1 MNPIVD
7 AFLEKTDKW
16 KAELTALRNIML
28 DCQLIET
35 LKWGQ
40 PCYMF
45 NKTNVVILA
54 NFKESCAVSF
64 LKGALLSDT
73 ENLLVKPGENSQ
85 SGRFIRFK
93 SVDEII
99 EKEAII
105 KAYVFEAIEVEKAGL
120 KIAPRDIEAEPLIS
134 ELIQRFE
141 ENPTLKKA
149 FEALTPGRQR
159 AYNLFFT
166 AAKQS
171 ETRFSR
177 IDSYT
182 DRIYNK
188 KGMNDCV
195 CGLSKRM
202 PNCDGSHKQLAK

>member
-1 MNPIVD
+1 MNPSVD
-7 AFLEKTDKW
+7 EFLEKTNRW
-16 KAELTALRNIML
+16 QAELTALRNMML

-45 NKTNVVILA
+45 NKSNVIILG
-54 NFKESCAVSF
+54 NFKESCIVSF
-64 LKGALLSDT
+64 IKGSLLSDT
-73 ENLLVKPGENSQ
+73 EKLLQKPGENTQ
-85 SGRFIRFK
+85 GGRVLRFH
-93 SVDEII
+93 SLQEII
-99 EKEAII
+99 ENESII

-120 KIAPRDIEAEPLIS
+120 KIAPRDTSTEKVIS
-134 ELIQRFE
+134 ELLQRFE
-141 ENPTLKKA
+141 ENPNLKKA

-159 AYNLFFT
+159 AYNMFFE

-171 ETRFSR
+171 STRLNR

-182 DRIYNK
+182 ERILNK
-188 KGMNDCV
+188 KGINDCV

-202 PNCDGSHKQLAK
+202 PGCDGSHKQLAK

>member
-1 MNPIVD
+1 MNQSVD
-7 AFLEKTDKW
+7 EFLEKTDKW
-16 KAELTALRNIML
+16 KVELTSLRNILL

-54 NFKESCAVSF
+54 NFKEGCVLSF

-85 SGRFIRFK
+85 SSRFMRFK
-93 SVDEII
+93 SVEEII
-99 EKEAII
+99 VAEPII
-105 KAYVFEAIEVEKAGL
+105 KAYIFEAIEVEKAGL
-120 KIAPRDIEAEPLIS
+120 KIAPRDPEAEPLIP

-141 ENPTLKKA
+141 ENPTLKKS

-159 AYNLFFT
+159 AYNLYFT
-166 AAKQS
+166 AAKQAA
-171 ETRFSR
+171 TRLNR

-182 DRIYNK
+182 DRILNK
-188 KGMNDCV
+188 KGINDCV

-202 PNCDGSHKQLAK
+202 PGCDGSHKQLAK

>member
-1 MNPIVD
+1 MNTSVD
-7 AFLEKTDKW
+7 EFLEKIDIW
-16 KAELTALRNIML
+16 KAELNALRNIML

-64 LKGALLSDT
+64 LKGALLSDK
-73 ENLLVKPGENSQ
+73 ENLLIKPGENSQ
-85 SGRFIRFK
+85 GGRFLRFK
-93 SVDEII
+93 SLEEII
-99 EKEAII
+99 DAEPII

-120 KIAPRDIEAEPLIS
+120 KVAPRDPKAEPLIA
-134 ELIQRFE
+134 ELTQRFK
-141 ENPTLKKA
+141 ENPTLKTA
-149 FEALTPGRQR
+149 FEDLTPGRQR
-159 AYNLFFT
+159 AYNLFFN

-171 ETRFSR
+171 ATRLSR

-182 DRIYNK
+182 ERILNR
-188 KGMNDCV
+188 KGINDCV

-202 PNCDGSHKQLAK
+202 PGCDGSHKQLAK

>member
-1 MNPIVD
+1 MNQSVD
-7 AFLEKTDKW
+7 EFLEKTDKW
-16 KAELTALRNIML
+16 KVELTSLRNILL

-54 NFKESCAVSF
+54 NFKEGCVLSF

-85 SGRFIRFK
+85 SGRFMRFK
-93 SVDEII
+93 SVEEII
-99 EKEAII
+99 VAEPII
-105 KAYVFEAIEVEKAGL
+105 KAYIFEAIEVEKAGL
-120 KIAPRDIEAEPLIS
+120 KIAPRDPEAEPLIP

-141 ENPTLKKA
+141 ENPTLKKS

-159 AYNLFFT
+159 AYNLYFT
-166 AAKQS
+166 AAKQAA
-171 ETRFSR
+171 TRLNR

-182 DRIYNK
+182 DRILNK
-188 KGMNDCV
+188 KGINDCV

-202 PNCDGSHKQLAK
+202 PGCDGSHKQLAK

>member
-1 MNPIVD
+1 MNQFVD
-7 AFLEKTDKW
+7 EFLEKTDKW
-16 KAELTALRNIML
+16 KVELTMLRNILL

-54 NFKESCAVSF
+54 NFKEGCVLSF

-85 SGRFIRFK
+85 SSRFMRFK
-93 SVDEII
+93 SVEEII
-99 EKEAII
+99 VAEPII
-105 KAYVFEAIEVEKAGL
+105 KAYIFEAIEVEKAGL
-120 KIAPRDIEAEPLIS
+120 KIAPRDPEAEPLIP

-141 ENPTLKKA
+141 ENPTLKKS

-159 AYNLFFT
+159 AYNLYFT
-166 AAKQS
+166 AAKQAA
-171 ETRFSR
+171 TRLNR

-182 DRIYNK
+182 DRILNK
-188 KGMNDCV
+188 KGINDCV

-202 PNCDGSHKQLAK
+202 PGCDGSHKQLAK

>member
-1 MNPIVD
+1 MNPSVD
-7 AFLEKTDKW
+7 EFLEKTDKW
-16 KAELTALRNIML
+16 KVELTVLRNIML

-85 SGRFIRFK
+85 SGRFLRFK

-120 KIAPRDIEAEPLIS
+120 KVAPRDPESEPLIP
-134 ELIQRFE
+134 ELTQRFE
-141 ENPTLKKA
+141 ENPTLKTA

-159 AYNLFFT
+159 AYNLFFN

-171 ETRFSR
+171 ATRLSR

-182 DRIYNK
+182 ERIMNR
-188 KGMNDCV
+188 KGINDCV

-202 PNCDGSHKQLAK
+202 PSCDGSHKELAK

>member
-1 MNPIVD
+1 MNPSVD
-7 AFLEKTDKW
+7 EFLEKIDKW
-16 KAELTALRNIML
+16 QSELSLLRNILL
-28 DCQLIET
+28 DCQLVET
-35 LKWGQ
+35 IKWGQ
-40 PCYMF
+40 PCYML

-85 SGRFIRFK
+85 SGRFLRFK
-93 SVDEII
+93 SEEEIRAL
-99 EKEAII
+99 EPII
-105 KAYVFEAIEVEKAGL
+105 KSYIFEAIEIEKAGL
-120 KIAPRDIEAEPLIS
+120 KIPQRAVDSEPIPS
-134 ELIQRFE
+134 ELLQRFE
-141 ENPTLKKA
+141 ENPALKNA
-149 FEALTPGRQR
+149 FESLTPGRQR
-159 AYNLFFT
+159 AYNMFFT

-171 ETRFSR
+171 ATRLSR

-182 DRIYNK
+182 DRILNK

-202 PNCDGSHKQLAK
+202 PGCDGSHKQLVN

>member
-1 MNPIVD
+1 MNPSVD
-7 AFLEKTDKW
+7 EFLEKIDKW
-16 KAELTALRNIML
+16 KVELTILRNIML

-85 SGRFIRFK
+85 SGRFLRFK

-120 KIAPRDIEAEPLIS
+120 KVAPRDPEAEPLIA
-134 ELIQRFE
+134 ELTQRFK
-141 ENPTLKKA
+141 ENPTLKTA

-159 AYNLFFT
+159 AYNLFFN

-171 ETRFSR
+171 ATRLSR

-182 DRIYNK
+182 ERIMNR
-188 KGMNDCV
+188 KGINDCV

-202 PNCDGSHKQLAK
+202 PSCDGSHKELAK

>member
-1 MNPIVD
+1 MNQSVD
-7 AFLEKTDKW
+7 EFLEKIDKW
-16 KAELTALRNIML
+16 KAELSALRNIML

-73 ENLLVKPGENSQ
+73 ENLLVRPGENSQ
-85 SGRFIRFK
+85 SGRFLRFK
-93 SVDEII
+93 SLEEII
-99 EKEAII
+99 LAEPII
-105 KAYVFEAIEVEKAGL
+105 KTYVFEAIEIEKEGL
-120 KIAPRDIEAEPLIS
+120 KVALRDPESEPIIP
-134 ELIQRFE
+134 ELIKRFN
-141 ENPTLKKA
+141 ENPILKTA

-159 AYNLFFT
+159 AYNLYFT
-166 AAKQS
+166 AAKQA
-171 ETRFSR
+171 TTQLNR

-182 DRIYNK
+182 DRILNK
-188 KGMNDCV
+188 KGINDCV

-202 PNCDGSHKQLAK
+202 PGCDGSHKQLAK

>member
-1 MNPIVD
+1 MNPSVD
-7 AFLEKTDKW
+7 TFLEKTDKW
-16 KAELTALRNIML
+16 KVELTALRNIML

-45 NKTNVVILA
+45 NKINVVILA
-54 NFKESCAVSF
+54 NFKESCVVSF
-64 LKGALLSDT
+64 LKGVLLSDT

-85 SGRFIRFK
+85 SGRFLRFK
-93 SVDEII
+93 TIEEIF
-99 EKEAII
+99 ENEAII
-105 KAYVFEAIEVEKAGL
+105 KSYVFEAIEVGKAGL
-120 KIAPRDIEAEPLIS
+120 KLAPRDPEAEPLIP

-141 ENPTLKKA
+141 ENPTLKQA
-149 FEALTPGRQR
+149 FEDLTPGRQR

-171 ETRFSR
+171 ATRFSR

-182 DRIYNK
+182 ERILNK
-188 KGMNDCV
+188 KGINDCV

-202 PNCDGSHKQLAK
+202 PGCDGSHKQLAK

>member
-1 MNPIVD
+1 MNQSVD
-7 AFLEKTDKW
+7 EFLEKIDKW
-16 KAELTALRNIML
+16 KAELSALRNIML

-73 ENLLVKPGENSQ
+73 ENLLVRPGENSQ
-85 SGRFIRFK
+85 SGRFLRFK
-93 SVDEII
+93 SLEEII
-99 EKEAII
+99 LAEPII
-105 KAYVFEAIEVEKAGL
+105 KTYVFEAIEIEKAGL
-120 KIAPRDIEAEPLIS
+120 KVAPRDPESEPIIP
-134 ELIQRFE
+134 ELIKRFN
-141 ENPTLKKA
+141 ENPTLKTA

-159 AYNLFFT
+159 AYNLYFT
-166 AAKQS
+166 AAKQAT
-171 ETRFSR
+171 TRLNR

-182 DRIYNK
+182 DRILNK
-188 KGMNDCV
+188 KGINDCV

-202 PNCDGSHKQLAK
+202 PGCDGSHKQLAK

>member
-1 MNPIVD
+1 MNPSVD
-7 AFLEKTDKW
+7 TFLEKIEKW
-16 KAELTALRNIML
+16 KAELTTLRNIML

-64 LKGALLSDT
+64 LKGALLSDI

-85 SGRFIRFK
+85 SCRFLRFK
-93 SVDEII
+93 SVEEII
-99 EKEAII
+99 VAEPII
-105 KAYVFEAIEVEKAGL
+105 KAYIFKAIEVEKAGL
-120 KIAPRDIEAEPLIS
+120 KIATRDTEAEQIIQ
-134 ELIQRFE
+134 ELLQRFE

-171 ETRFSR
+171 ATRFSR

-182 DRIYNK
+182 DRIYKK

-202 PNCDGSHKQLAK
+202 PNCDGSHKQLVK

>member
-1 MNPIVD
+1 MNPSVD
-7 AFLEKTDKW
+7 EFLEKIDKW
-16 KAELTALRNIML
+16 QSELSLLRNILL
-28 DCQLIET
+28 DCQLVET
-35 LKWGQ
+35 IKWGQ

-85 SGRFIRFK
+85 SGRFLRFK
-93 SVDEII
+93 SEEEIRAL
-99 EKEAII
+99 EPII
-105 KAYVFEAIEVEKAGL
+105 KSYIFEAIEIEKAGL
-120 KIAPRDIEAEPLIS
+120 KIPQRAVDSEPIPS
-134 ELIQRFE
+134 ELLQRFE
-141 ENPTLKKA
+141 ENPALKNA
-149 FEALTPGRQR
+149 FESLTPGRQR
-159 AYNLFFT
+159 AYNMFFS
-166 AAKQS
+166 AAKQAA
-171 ETRFSR
+171 TRFSR

-182 DRIYNK
+182 DRILNK

-202 PNCDGSHKQLAK
+202 PGCDGSHKQLVN

>member
-1 MNPIVD
+1 MNPSVD

-16 KAELTALRNIML
+16 KAELTALRKIML

-85 SGRFIRFK
+85 SGRFIRFN

-120 KIAPRDIEAEPLIS
+120 KIAPRDPEAEPLIS

>member
-1 MNPIVD
+1 MNQFVD
-7 AFLEKTDKW
+7 EFLEKTDKW
-16 KAELTALRNIML
+16 KVELTSLRNILL

-54 NFKESCAVSF
+54 NFKEGCVLSF

-85 SGRFIRFK
+85 SSRFMRFK
-93 SVDEII
+93 SVEEII
-99 EKEAII
+99 VAEPII
-105 KAYVFEAIEVEKAGL
+105 KAYIFEAIEVEKAGL
-120 KIAPRDIEAEPLIS
+120 KIAPRDPEAEPLIP

-141 ENPTLKKA
+141 ENPTLKKS

-159 AYNLFFT
+159 AYNLYFT
-166 AAKQS
+166 AAKQAA
-171 ETRFSR
+171 TRLNR

-182 DRIYNK
+182 DRILNK
-188 KGMNDCV
+188 KGINDCV

-202 PNCDGSHKQLAK
+202 PGCDGSHKQLAK

>member
-1 MNPIVD
+1 MNPSVD

-16 KAELTALRNIML
+16 KAELSALRNMML

-45 NKTNVVILA
+45 NKSNVIILG
-54 NFKESCAVSF
+54 NFKESCIVSF
-64 LKGALLSDT
+64 IKGSLLSDT
-73 ENLLVKPGENSQ
+73 EKLLQKAGENTQ
-85 SGRFIRFK
+85 GGRVLRFH
-93 SVDEII
+93 SLQEII
-99 EKEAII
+99 ENESII

-120 KIAPRDIEAEPLIS
+120 KIAPRDTSTEQVIS
-134 ELIQRFE
+134 ELLQRFE
-141 ENPTLKKA
+141 ENPNLKKA
-149 FEALTPGRQR
+149 FESLTLGRQR
-159 AYNLFFT
+159 AYNMFFE

-171 ETRFSR
+171 TTRLNR

-182 DRIYNK
+182 ERILNK
-188 KGMNDCV
+188 KGINDCV

-202 PNCDGSHKQLAK
+202 PGCDGSHKQLAK

>member
-1 MNPIVD
+1 MNPSVD
-7 AFLEKTDKW
+7 EFLEKTDKW
-16 KAELTALRNIML
+16 KVELTVLRNIML

-85 SGRFIRFK
+85 SGRFLRFK

-105 KAYVFEAIEVEKAGL
+105 KAYVFEAIEVEKVGL
-120 KIAPRDIEAEPLIS
+120 KVAPRDPESEPLIP
-134 ELIQRFE
+134 ELTQRFE
-141 ENPTLKKA
+141 ENPTLKTA

-159 AYNLFFT
+159 AYNLFFN

-171 ETRFSR
+171 ATRLSR

-182 DRIYNK
+182 ERIMNR
-188 KGMNDCV
+188 KGINDCV

-202 PNCDGSHKQLAK
+202 PSCDGSHKELAK

>member
-1 MNPIVD
+1 MNPSVD
-7 AFLEKTDKW
+7 EFLEKIDKW
-16 KAELTALRNIML
+16 QSELSLLRNILL
-28 DCQLIET
+28 DCRLVET
-35 LKWGQ
+35 IKWGQ

-85 SGRFIRFK
+85 SGRFLRFK
-93 SVDEII
+93 SEEEIRAL
-99 EKEAII
+99 EPII
-105 KAYVFEAIEVEKAGL
+105 KSYIFEAIEIEKAGL
-120 KIAPRDIEAEPLIS
+120 KIPQRAVDSEPIPS
-134 ELIQRFE
+134 ELLQRFE
-141 ENPTLKKA
+141 ENPDLKNA
-149 FEALTPGRQR
+149 FESLTPGRQR
-159 AYNLFFT
+159 AYNMFFT

-171 ETRFSR
+171 ATRLSR

-182 DRIYNK
+182 DRILNK

-202 PNCDGSHKQLAK
+202 PGCDGSHKQLVN

>member
-1 MNPIVD
+1 MNPSVD

-16 KAELTALRNIML
+16 KAELTALRSIML

-120 KIAPRDIEAEPLIS
+120 KIAPRDPEAEPLIS

-149 FEALTPGRQR
+149 FEALTLGRQR

-202 PNCDGSHKQLAK
+202 PGCDGSHKQLK